1 MMFSL
6 LFVYALGHP
15 EVMSF
20 KEWHGIFGPDA
31 NAYSRKKTMENRE
44 IAFNANVQKI
54 EEHNAK
60 NLSWRMGVNHLSDL
74 TAAEFSELMGFG
86 SCRKIMNLT
95 QRTENRNDKKIFQ
108 VRNPKNLDT
117 VDYRS
122 TNNPLKKIAVTG
134 VKNQGGCGSCWSFSA
149 SGAVEGAWVVAG
161 NELVSLSE
169 QELVSCDKYDSACN
183 GGFMDYALQWVKE
196 NGLTSEANYPYV
208 SGNGAVP
215 RCNTEKVQQKVAT
228 IKSYKD
234 VEHAS
239 EDALENA
246 LNIGPVAIG
255 IEADQYAF
263 QSYRTG
269 VMTGTCGSS
278 IDHGVLAAGYGHD
291 SKSNL
296 DYWIVKNSWGSS
308 WGMDGYILLERHIRS
323 RAGQCGILMQPSY
336 PIATGV
342 VPTPKPTP
350 KPTPTPG
357 PSPGPSP
364 STDDYE
370 DPDENDGSCH
380 TEEVKVV
387 DPYGVGGRMCMPKC
401 NSTSDCPAG
410 PKGWPSPTCIL
421 PYGYSMVCGVDCQ
434 KNKTICP
441 TETECISIL
450 GSIYICL
457 YND

>member
-1 MMFSL
+1 MLFSL
-6 LFVYALGHP
+6 LFVYALGYP

-20 KEWHGIFGPDA
+20 KEWHGIFGRDA
-31 NAYSRKKTMENRE
+31 NAYSRSKTMESRE
-44 IAFNANVQKI
+44 AAFNANLEKI
-54 EEHNAK
+54 KVHNAK
-60 NLSWRMGVNHLSDL
+60 NLSWRMGVNHVSDL
-74 TAAEFSELMGFG
+74 TAAEFSEFMGFAT
-86 SCRKIMNLT
+86 CQKIMNRT
-95 QRTENRNDKKIFQ
+95 QRTENRNDKIFQ

-149 SGAVEGAWVVAG
+149 SGAIEGAWVVAG

-169 QELVSCDKYDSACN
+169 QELVSCDKYDSACD
-183 GGFMDYALQWVKE
+183 GGLPDYAFQYVE
-196 NGLTSEANYPYV
+196 EHGLTSEANYPYV
-208 SGNGAVP
+208 SGNGDVP
-215 RCNTEKVQQKVAT
+215 KCDTAKVQQKVAT

-234 VEHAS
+234 VEQAS

-263 QSYRTG
+263 QSYRSG

-278 IDHGVLAAGYGHD
+278 IDHGVLAVGYGHD
-291 SKSNL
+291 SDSNL

-308 WGMDGYILLERHIRS
+308 WGMDGYILLERHISS
-323 RAGQCGILMQPSY
+323 RAGQCGILMQATY
-336 PIATGV
+336 PIATGSL
-342 VPTPKPTP
+342 PTPKPT
-350 KPTPTPG
+350 

-370 DPDENDGSCH
+370 DPDMNDGSCN
-380 TEEVKVV
+380 TGEVKVV

-401 NSTSDCPAG
+401 KSTTDCPSG

-421 PYGYSMVCGVDCQ
+421 PYGYTMLCGIDCH
-434 KNKTICP
+434 KNKTSCP
-441 TETECISIL
+441 AETECIDIL
-450 GSIYICL
+450 GTLDICL
-457 YND
+457 YNN